1 MTLRRPS
8 FALVVVICLVAR
20 IGARQASTSQS
31 PQPTF
36 ASRSDLVR
44 LDVVVVDKDGNAVR
58 GLQSSD
64 FTILDRKRPQAIV
77 AFVEQTRD
85 QTTGR
90 EGSAELPQIAMPTL
104 KMDVATNQ
112 LPADD
117 RLVVI
122 VIDDLHLYKNRTD
135 RAQKIARD
143 LLNQLG
149 AGSAVAVLFTS
160 GEHNTEITQQSS
172 EALEAISTL
181 RGRRAV
187 PRPVFVQDTLDINPT
202 DLAIYLGSQGR
213 VSATLGSSTP
223 AGTGASAGAV
233 TTSASAG
240 DSKAVTSTSAADT
253 VDPPRFATPNDVV
266 LQDYY
271 DSMQAHKTLEDA
283 ANLLATSTADRKA
296 FIVISEGVAD
306 DLAGLFDGGAG
317 EATPCQ
323 AKYPLNACTHQV
335 ALRQMMAAL
344 RRSNVT
350 YYAIDPRGRVAPKDL
365 ERECF
370 PEKSGTDPCLGDG
383 DPNGPSD
390 WTSWVRQ
397 AQHGLDFTAKAT
409 GGLAI
414 TDTDDFATGVK
425 RVVSDIDHCYL
436 LGFRPARVDESGYHD
451 VEIKVDRP
459 DVTVR
464 ARSGYETGKVEG
476 APRSKKEDTLA
487 TLIKG
492 ILPTSALPLR
502 TFAAPM
508 PISGKKT
515 TRVAVAL
522 EITAPVSALLE
533 PDRKLHDE
541 VSYDVFVVD
550 GNRSK
555 VTSRSAH
562 AARLV
567 LAPAERGPMPTTVT
581 YQVPLTL
588 DLEPGSYQLRAAA
601 ESKKLNVG
609 GSVYLKLD
617 VPDFSKEALGL
628 GGIVV
633 GYADGPHVP
642 VGHLTNSGAS
652 RLEPARAINGEPVIV
667 APAQLAAMR
676 AAETSLPFDPSLSRE
691 FLRTDALRV
700 YAAVTRKESKP
711 AKILIELLD
720 AGDRSVVSS
729 THELSPKEAV
739 VDVRFALSGVSQG
752 VYRLRVTATEGSSR
766 AARETI
772 IILK

>member
-1 MTLRRPS
+1 MLLGRLS
-8 FALVVVICLVAR
+8 FPLVALMCFVAGM
-20 IGARQASTSQS
+20 GARQTPTSQS

-58 GLQSSD
+58 GLQASD

-77 AFVEQTRD
+77 AFVEQTHD
-85 QTTGR
+85 QTNRR
-90 EGSAELPQIAMPTL
+90 EGGAEFSQIVTSTL
-104 KMDVATNQ
+104 RMDVASNQ
-112 LPADD
+112 LPSND

-122 VIDDLHLYKNRTD
+122 VIDDLHLYRNRTD
-135 RAQKIARD
+135 RAKKIAGD

-160 GEHNTEITQQSS
+160 GEHNTQITQQSS
-172 EALEAISTL
+172 EVLEAISTL
-181 RGRRAV
+181 HGRRAV

-202 DLAIYLGSQGR
+202 DLAIYLGSQGQA
-213 VSATLGSSTP
+213 SATLGSSTTTT
-223 AGTGASAGAV
+223 GTASAAA
-233 TTSASAG
+233 SANAG
-240 DSKAVTSTSAADT
+240 DSKPVTSTSRADT

-296 FIVISEGVAD
+296 FIVISEGIAD

-317 EATPCQ
+317 EPTPCQ

-350 YYAIDPRGRVAPKDL
+350 YYAIDPRGKIAPKDL
-365 ERECF
+365 QRECF

-383 DPNGPSD
+383 DSSGPAD
-390 WTSWVRQ
+390 WSSWVRL

-414 TDTDDFATGVK
+414 TDTDDFATGVS
-425 RVVSDIDHCYL
+425 RVVSDIDHYYL
-436 LGFRPARVDESGYHD
+436 LGFKPARVDESGYHD

-459 DVTVR
+459 GVTVR
-464 ARSGYETGKVEG
+464 ARSGYEADRIAN
-476 APRSKKEDTLA
+476 APRSKKEDALA

-492 ILPTSALPLR
+492 ILPTSALPMR
-502 TFAAPM
+502 IFAAPM
-508 PISGKKT
+508 PSSGKKT
-515 TRVAVAL
+515 ARVAVAL
-522 EITAPVSALLE
+522 EITAPVNALLE
-533 PDRKLHDE
+533 QDRKLHDE

-550 GNRSK
+550 DNRSK

-601 ESKKLNVG
+601 ESKKLNLG

-617 VPDFSKEALGL
+617 VPDFSKEPLGL

-652 RLEPARAINGEPVIV
+652 RLEPPRAINGAPVIV
-667 APAQLAAMR
+667 APAQVAAMR

-700 YAAVTRKESKP
+700 YAVVTRKESKP
-711 AKILIELLD
+711 AKILIELVD
-720 AGDRSVVSS
+720 ADDRAVVSS

-739 VDVRFALSGVSQG
+739 IDVRFAPLGVSPG
-752 VYRLRVTATEGSSR
+752 VYRLRVTATEGTLT
-766 AARETI
+766 AVRETGLL
-772 IILK
+772 LK